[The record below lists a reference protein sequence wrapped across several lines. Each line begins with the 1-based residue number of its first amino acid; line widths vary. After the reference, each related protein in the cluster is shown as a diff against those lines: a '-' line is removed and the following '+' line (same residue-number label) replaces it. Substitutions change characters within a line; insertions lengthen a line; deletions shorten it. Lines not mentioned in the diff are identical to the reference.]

1 MRSVA
6 PIDSS
11 MPRERMRRWANTVK
25 PPIDTR
31 AIRSM
36 PTVAS
41 ASTMVAGLM
50 MLVALEPGVVT

>member
-1 MRSVA
+1 
-6 PIDSS
+6 
-11 MPRERMRRWANTVK
+11 MRRWASTVK

-41 ASTMVAGLM
+41 ASTMVDGLM
-50 MLVALEPGVVT
+50 PLLLADPAVVT